1 MYYDYSDNIN
11 PQPSNYET
19 SSAPFRPNNS
29 GNGRSRCWCDPCNP
43 CPPSS
48 CCPPSGP
55 TGPTGPMGP
64 QGPMGPRGCP
74 GAPGPAGP
82 TGAMGP
88 QGYVGPTGPT
98 GPTGPQGIPGIT
110 GATGTAGPTGP
121 QGPQGIPGPTGPRGV
136 TGTTGAAET
145 ITIRNTVTSEPETPA
160 AVVDI
165 TGSPDHILDFY
176 LPRGATGATGA
187 TGAAG
192 PAGATGATGNTGA
205 EGPAGAIGAT
215 GPTGA
220 TGAAGPAGATGAT
233 GDTGAE
239 GPAGPTGATGDT
251 GAEGPV
257 GPTGETGPT
266 GAAATITIGSV
277 TTGDP
282 GTEASVTNSGTSED
296 AVFDFV
302 IPRGEPGGGGAP
314 EVLATVDTT
323 PQPTSANG
331 ALIFNETPL
340 VSGTAITHTA
350 GSPDV
355 QINQPG
361 IYQAFFTGTVLI
373 DAGTT
378 IPSTLTVQLT
388 LNGVPITGAVA
399 RHTFTASNEEVT
411 LSMNAPFPVTGAG
424 TLEVVTSDAG
434 YTFEDASLTVV
445 RLGDSTNFRTAV

>member
-1 MYYDYSDNIN
+1 MISSYFIFSLVYGVYSHF
-11 PQPSNYET
+11 
-19 SSAPFRPNNS
+19 PFNS
-29 GNGRSRCWCDPCNP
+29 
-43 CPPSS
+43 
-48 CCPPSGP
+48 
-55 TGPTGPMGP
+55 
-64 QGPMGPRGCP
+64 
-74 GAPGPAGP
+74 
-82 TGAMGP
+82 
-88 QGYVGPTGPT
+88 
-98 GPTGPQGIPGIT
+98 
-110 GATGTAGPTGP
+110 
-121 QGPQGIPGPTGPRGV
+121 
-136 TGTTGAAET
+136 
-145 ITIRNTVTSEPETPA
+145 
-160 AVVDI
+160 
-165 TGSPDHILDFY
+165 
-176 LPRGATGATGA
+176 
-187 TGAAG
+187 
-192 PAGATGATGNTGA
+192 
-205 EGPAGAIGAT
+205 GAT

-323 PQPTSANG
+323 PQPTLANG

>member
-1 MYYDYSDNIN
+1 MYWISPFPAE
-11 PQPSNYET
+11 PQDLPAPRVQQEQLGQPEPLALPELPALPEPQALPDLPEPQALPVIRGQKDLPEL
-19 SSAPFRPNNS
+19 SAL
-29 GNGRSRCWCDPCNP
+29 
-43 CPPSS
+43 
-48 CCPPSGP
+48 
-55 TGPTGPMGP
+55 
-64 QGPMGPRGCP
+64 P
-74 GAPGPAGP
+74 GLPAPLAL
-82 TGAMGP
+82 
-88 QGYVGPTGPT
+88 
-98 GPTGPQGIPGIT
+98 
-110 GATGTAGPTGP
+110 
-121 QGPQGIPGPTGPRGV
+121 
-136 TGTTGAAET
+136 
-145 ITIRNTVTSEPETPA
+145 
-160 AVVDI
+160 
-165 TGSPDHILDFY
+165 PDL
-176 LPRGATGATGA
+176 L
-187 TGAAG
+187 
-192 PAGATGATGNTGA
+192 
-205 EGPAGAIGAT
+205 E
-215 GPTGA
+215 
-220 TGAAGPAGATGAT
+220 
-233 GDTGAE
+233 
-239 GPAGPTGATGDT
+239 PTGATGDT

-323 PQPTSANG
+323 PQPTLANG

>member
-1 MYYDYSDNIN
+1 MYWISPFPAE
-11 PQPSNYET
+11 PQDLPAPRVQQEQLGQPEPLALPELPALPEPQALPDLPEPQALPVIRGQKDLPEL
-19 SSAPFRPNNS
+19 SALPALPA
-29 GNGRSRCWCDPCNP
+29 
-43 CPPSS
+43 
-48 CCPPSGP
+48 
-55 TGPTGPMGP
+55 P
-64 QGPMGPRGCP
+64 Q
-74 GAPGPAGP
+74 
-82 TGAMGP
+82 
-88 QGYVGPTGPT
+88 
-98 GPTGPQGIPGIT
+98 
-110 GATGTAGPTGP
+110 
-121 QGPQGIPGPTGPRGV
+121 
-136 TGTTGAAET
+136 
-145 ITIRNTVTSEPETPA
+145 
-160 AVVDI
+160 
-165 TGSPDHILDFY
+165 
-176 LPRGATGATGA
+176 
-187 TGAAG
+187 
-192 PAGATGATGNTGA
+192 
-205 EGPAGAIGAT
+205 
-215 GPTGA
+215 
-220 TGAAGPAGATGAT
+220 GAAGPAGATGAT

>member
-1 MYYDYSDNIN
+1 
-11 PQPSNYET
+11 
-19 SSAPFRPNNS
+19 
-29 GNGRSRCWCDPCNP
+29 
-43 CPPSS
+43 
-48 CCPPSGP
+48 
-55 TGPTGPMGP
+55 
-64 QGPMGPRGCP
+64 MGPRGCP

-98 GPTGPQGIPGIT
+98 GPTGPQGVPGIT

-176 LPRGATGATGA
+176 LPRGATGA
-187 TGAAG
+187 
-192 PAGATGATGNTGA
+192 
-205 EGPAGAIGAT
+205 
-215 GPTGA
+215 TGA

>member
-1 MYYDYSDNIN
+1 MYFNFSNGMNRNDNIE
-11 PQPSNYET
+11 QR
-19 SSAPFRPNNS
+19 RPCGYPGNNGFPGNGGCPDGNCFPGS
-29 GNGRSRCWCDPCNP
+29 GRFPEDDFPGCDGCGGDRMTQTDNGCPGNGRFPGGGKPGGRFPGSWP
-43 CPPSS
+43 
-48 CCPPSGP
+48 GP
-55 TGPTGPMGP
+55 RGPQRPAGPAGAQGAMEPRRLTGETGPRGP
-64 QGPMGPRGCP
+64 QGPMGLP
-74 GAPGPAGP
+74 
-82 TGAMGP
+82 GP
-88 QGYVGPTGPT
+88 QGIAGNTGATGSQGPQGPQGAA
-98 GPTGPQGIPGIT
+98 GPQGIQGPQGPQGATGPQGLKGPQGIT
-110 GATGTAGPTGP
+110 GATGP
-121 QGPQGIPGPTGPRGV
+121 QGPQGI
-136 TGTTGAAET
+136 TGTTG
-145 ITIRNTVTSEPETPA
+145 PQ
-160 AVVDI
+160 
-165 TGSPDHILDFY
+165 GL
-176 LPRGATGATGA
+176 
-187 TGAAG
+187 AG
-192 PAGATGATGNTGA
+192 V
-205 EGPAGAIGAT
+205 T
-215 GPTGA
+215 GPMGL
-220 TGAAGPAGATGAT
+220 
-233 GDTGAE
+233 
-239 GPAGPTGATGDT
+239 
-251 GAEGPV
+251 
-257 GPTGETGPT
+257 TGPT
-266 GAAATITIGSV
+266 GAAATITIGTV

-282 GTEASVTNSGTSED
+282 GTEATVTNSGTTEE

-302 IPRGEPGGGGAP
+302 IPRGKPGGGGAP
-314 EVLATVDTT
+314 EVLATVDTIT
-323 PQPTSANG
+323 QPTSANG

>member
-1 MYYDYSDNIN
+1 MYSTPLSRNAK
-11 PQPSNYET
+11 S
-19 SSAPFRPNNS
+19 R
-29 GNGRSRCWCDPCNP
+29 RSQALV
-43 CPPSS
+43 PP
-48 CCPPSGP
+48 
-55 TGPTGPMGP
+55 
-64 QGPMGPRGCP
+64 
-74 GAPGPAGP
+74 
-82 TGAMGP
+82 
-88 QGYVGPTGPT
+88 
-98 GPTGPQGIPGIT
+98 
-110 GATGTAGPTGP
+110 
-121 QGPQGIPGPTGPRGV
+121 GV
-136 TGTTGAAET
+136 IHLGVDAVEDAAQL
-145 ITIRNTVTSEPETPA
+145 V
-160 AVVDI
+160 AVVGDNPLQAVGI
-165 TGSPDHILDFY
+165 EGVLELVGVGGGDGGHVVGGIDSPFHQIHVSV
-176 LPRGATGATGA
+176 
-187 TGAAG
+187 
-192 PAGATGATGNTGA
+192 
-205 EGPAGAIGAT
+205 
-215 GPTGA
+215 
-220 TGAAGPAGATGAT
+220 
-233 GDTGAE
+233 
-239 GPAGPTGATGDT
+239 
-251 GAEGPV
+251 V
-257 GPTGETGPT
+257 GQGETGPT

>member
-1 MYYDYSDNIN
+1 MIFKGYSHFPFNI
-11 PQPSNYET
+11 
-19 SSAPFRPNNS
+19 A
-29 GNGRSRCWCDPCNP
+29 
-43 CPPSS
+43 
-48 CCPPSGP
+48 P
-55 TGPTGPMGP
+55 TGATGATGNTGPE
-64 QGPMGPRGCP
+64 
-74 GAPGPAGP
+74 GPAGP
-82 TGAMGP
+82 
-88 QGYVGPTGPT
+88 
-98 GPTGPQGIPGIT
+98 
-110 GATGTAGPTGP
+110 
-121 QGPQGIPGPTGPRGV
+121 
-136 TGTTGAAET
+136 
-145 ITIRNTVTSEPETPA
+145 
-160 AVVDI
+160 
-165 TGSPDHILDFY
+165 
-176 LPRGATGATGA
+176 TGATGA
-187 TGAAG
+187 TGAA
-192 PAGATGATGNTGA
+192 
-205 EGPAGAIGAT
+205 
-215 GPTGA
+215 
-220 TGAAGPAGATGAT
+220 GAT

-239 GPAGPTGATGDT
+239 GPAGATGATGDIGPTGATGDM
-251 GAEGPV
+251 GPEGPA

-424 TLEVVTSDAG
+424 ILEVVTSDAG

>member
-1 MYYDYSDNIN
+1 MLDFTI
-11 PQPSNYET
+11 
-19 SSAPFRPNNS
+19 
-29 GNGRSRCWCDPCNP
+29 
-43 CPPSS
+43 
-48 CCPPSGP
+48 
-55 TGPTGPMGP
+55 
-64 QGPMGPRGCP
+64 
-74 GAPGPAGP
+74 
-82 TGAMGP
+82 
-88 QGYVGPTGPT
+88 
-98 GPTGPQGIPGIT
+98 
-110 GATGTAGPTGP
+110 
-121 QGPQGIPGPTGPRGV
+121 PRGV
-136 TGTTGAAET
+136 TGPAGPQGGTGATGAAG
-145 ITIRNTVTSEPETPA
+145 PA
-160 AVVDI
+160 
-165 TGSPDHILDFY
+165 
-176 LPRGATGATGA
+176 GATGA

-192 PAGATGATGNTGA
+192 PAGATGATG
-205 EGPAGAIGAT
+205 
-215 GPTGA
+215 A
-220 TGAAGPAGATGAT
+220 TGAAGPAGPTGATGATGAIGATGATGATGNTGPEGPAGPTGATGATGAAGAT

-239 GPAGPTGATGDT
+239 GPAGATGATGDIGPTGATGDM
-251 GAEGPV
+251 GPEGPA

>member
-176 LPRGATGATGA
+176 LPRGATGAT
-187 TGAAG
+187 
-192 PAGATGATGNTGA
+192 
-205 EGPAGAIGAT
+205 
-215 GPTGA
+215 
-220 TGAAGPAGATGAT
+220 GPAGATGAT